1 MLLEIKNYNEQI
13 LQNPEKLINDVLVQN
28 ATLEMFSECELNQL
42 TKFIHVRISTENSIG
57 KKALKKVGL
66 KKLPNKGT
74 IVTARIALENSSLDT
89 LVSFAFHLRNQELM
103 IK

>member
-1 MLLEIKNYNEQI
+1 MFQFK
-13 LQNPEKLINDVLVQN
+13 
-28 ATLEMFSECELNQL
+28 MFSKCKQNEL

-57 KKALKKVGL
+57 KKALEKFGL

-74 IVTARIALENSSLDT
+74 IVTARLALENSSLDT
-89 LVSFAFHLRNQELM
+89 LVAFAFHLRNQELM